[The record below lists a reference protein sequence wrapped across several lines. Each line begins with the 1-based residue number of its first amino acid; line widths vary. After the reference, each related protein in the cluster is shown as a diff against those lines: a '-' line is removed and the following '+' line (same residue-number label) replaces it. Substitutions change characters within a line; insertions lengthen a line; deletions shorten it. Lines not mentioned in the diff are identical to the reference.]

1 MNFRVELL
9 SRSHKRG
16 NFDCGEES
24 LNEFIKRY
32 ARQNA
37 AKDVSRTY
45 VFLDEDSAEIVGY
58 YTLAGGSV
66 SFRTMPEDIVRKLPR
81 YPIPAAH
88 IGRLAI
94 DRSSQGHGLGAVLL
108 ADALKRICQVSEQM
122 GICVVTVH
130 ALGAKA
136 RSFYEAFG
144 FQSFKDDPL
153 HLYMPLSAVRKIC
166 Q

>member
-1 MNFRVELL
+1 MSFCVELL
-9 SRSHKRG
+9 SRSHKRD

-45 VFLDEDSAEIVGY
+45 VFLDEDTAGIVGY
-58 YTLAGGSV
+58 YTLASGSV
-66 SFRTMPEDIVRKLPR
+66 SFRTMPKEVGRKLPR

-94 DRSSQGHGLGAVLL
+94 DRGSQGQGLGAVLL
-108 ADALKRICQVSEQM
+108 ADAFKRICKVSEQM
-122 GICVVTVH
+122 GICVVTVQ
-130 ALGAKA
+130 ALNVKA

-153 HLYMPLSAVRKIC
+153 HLYMPLSAVRK
-166 Q
+166 